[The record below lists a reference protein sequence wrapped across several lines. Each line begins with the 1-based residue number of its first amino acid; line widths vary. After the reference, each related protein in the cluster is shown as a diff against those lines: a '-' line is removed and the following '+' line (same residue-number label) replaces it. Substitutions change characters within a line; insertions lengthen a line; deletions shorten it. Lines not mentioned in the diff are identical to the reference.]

1 MALNLGLFSFE
12 LTRNSLWLEVGNF
25 SLYLNRDSFHWTPD
39 AWTEKETSSLHAD
52 WLGLR
57 FVGSRA
63 Y

>member
-1 MALNLGLFSFE
+1 MFSAIRPFSFE

-25 SLYLNRDSFHWTPD
+25 SLYLNRNSFHWTPD
-39 AWTEKETSSLHAD
+39 AWTEKGVSSVYAD

-63 Y
+63 C